1 MSIWSARPRGRKERM
16 YCFSGPGMPA
26 DAEGD
31 VPLDEEAE
39 QLLTNSR
46 DRNGVCVF
54 GNMLWEEEDQEKG
67 EEG

>member
-1 MSIWSARPRGRKERM
+1 M

-46 DRNGVCVF
+46 DRNGVCVCVWKHAV
-54 GNMLWEEEDQEKG
+54 GGRRPGEGRGGVDYKG
-67 EEG
+67 HV